1 MNHIRRWFVNRI
13 FRPSRA
19 NRALRIGQVRH
30 RRIAPRR
37 RLRGRR
43 FADRIP
49 PLAEP
54 AELVKDLHQLP
65 AHRRDL
71 APRPFELGL
80 REERRVVVATGRIR
94 ITVQRLDPPELV
106 VDDPQ

>member
-1 MNHIRRWFVNRI
+1 MTD
-13 FRPSRA
+13 RA
-19 NRALRIGQVRH
+19 GSD
-30 RRIAPRR
+30 
-37 RLRGRR
+37 RGSP
-43 FADRIP
+43 P

-54 AELVKDLHQLP
+54 AELVEDLHQLP

-80 REERRVVVATGRIR
+80 RQECRIVVAASRVR
-94 ITVQRLDPPELV
+94 ITVQGLDPPELV